1 MATIGGYMIF
11 LNLLQILSLLG
22 VGVGGGGGG
31 GGGDGSGGCCAMAV
45 NLVVALTVCCDR

>member
-1 MATIGGYMIF
+1 MIF

-22 VGVGGGGGG
+22 VGVGGGGGGG